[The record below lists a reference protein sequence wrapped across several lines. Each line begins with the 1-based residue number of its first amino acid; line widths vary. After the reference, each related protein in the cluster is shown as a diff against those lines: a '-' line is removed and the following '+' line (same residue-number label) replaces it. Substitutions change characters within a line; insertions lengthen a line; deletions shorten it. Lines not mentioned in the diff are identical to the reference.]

1 MSSSEK
7 VFEKDLYEVWQN
19 KRFEK
24 DLETIEGLEISIL
37 DPGAHNG
44 DTSGPD
50 FQNARIRIGN
60 LTFVGDIEID
70 SDYHDWKQHGHHLN
84 NKYNKVVLHA
94 SLTNKFNQPYVYTKD
109 GRKVPSIKLEEFLD
123 LDKAKVIE
131 QKIEN
136 YNSNHQHTLRCVDE
150 SPTLERKVKE
160 KFVLHLGT
168 ERFKKKCR
176 KFYDRLKEL
185 KYINEMHLKEP
196 VINYELNEEFR
207 NKKYTHED
215 FKEKELWLQLL
226 YENVFE
232 ALGYSKNKSIM
243 LKLAQSADVDF
254 LSSLKTNGN
263 FGLKLESS
271 LFGISGL
278 LPEAEKLP
286 ENHSSDYTKSIF
298 NNWQS
303 IKEKYD
309 GETYNETDW
318 NFFRLRPQNFPT
330 IRIAGG
336 VRFLHE
342 LLNENLISTMIKKIN
357 EIHNLNVLIN
367 SLRSIFV
374 IRSDGFWQDHFVFDK
389 KSTTKI
395 KYFVGAGRADEIV
408 INVILP
414 FFTVYFEVFGNQ
426 ELSKKV
432 FKLYS
437 IYNQRNDNRIVREVA
452 ETLDLERS
460 SKKTIYSQGMI
471 ELFRS
476 YCSKGK
482 CLECDIGKLI
492 FS

>member
-7 VFEKDLYEVWQN
+7 VFEKELYEVWQN

-24 DLETIEGLEISIL
+24 DLETIDGSEITIL
-37 DPGAHNG
+37 DPGVHNV

-70 SDYHDWKQHGHHLN
+70 SDYHDWKLHGHHLN

-94 SLTNKFNQPYVYTKD
+94 SLTNKFNTPYVYTKD
-109 GRKVPSIKLEEFLD
+109 GRKVPSVKLSDYLD
-123 LDKAKVIE
+123 FEKTKVIE
-131 QKIEN
+131 QKIEK

-150 SPTLERKVKE
+150 SPALDRNVKA
-160 KFVLHLGT
+160 KFVLYLGT

-176 KFYDRLKEL
+176 RFYDRLKEL
-185 KYINEMHLKEP
+185 KYISEMKLKEP

-243 LKLAQSADVDF
+243 LKLAQSANVNF
-254 LSSLKTNGN
+254 LTSLKNEGSN
-263 FGLKLESS
+263 GLKLESS

-278 LPEAEKLP
+278 LPDAEKLP

-298 NNWQS
+298 NNWQK
-303 IKEKYD
+303 IKENYD
-309 GETYNETDW
+309 GETFDETDW

-336 VRFLHE
+336 VRFLDA
-342 LLNENLISTMIKKIN
+342 LLNDNLISVMIKKIK
-357 EIHNLNVLIN
+357 EIRNLNVLIN

-374 IRSDGFWQDHFVFDK
+374 IRSDGFWQDHYVFDK
-389 KSTTKI
+389 KSSTKI

-414 FFTVYFEVFGNQ
+414 FFTVYFEVFGNK

-437 IYNQRNDNRIVREVA
+437 IYNQKTDNKIVREVA
-452 ETLDLERS
+452 ETLGLERE

-482 CLECDIGKLI
+482 CLECEIGKLI
-492 FS
+492 FN

>member
-1 MSSSEK
+1 MSSSERI
-7 VFEKDLYEVWQN
+7 FEKELYEVWLKKQF
-19 KRFEK
+19 KK
-24 DLETIEGLEISIL
+24 DLETIDGIEISVL
-37 DPGAHNG
+37 DSGTHNS

-70 SDYHDWKQHGHHLN
+70 CDYHDWKQHGHHLN

-94 SLTNKFNQPYVYTKD
+94 SLTNKYNQPYVYTKD
-109 GRKVPSIKLEEFLD
+109 GRKVPSVKLEEFID
-123 LDKAKVIE
+123 IDKANTIE
-131 QKIEN
+131 QKIEK
-136 YNSNHQHTLRCVDE
+136 YNSTHQHTLRCVDE
-150 SPTLERKVKE
+150 SPAVDRKVKE

-168 ERFKKKCR
+168 ERFKKKCM

-185 KYINEMHLKEP
+185 KYISEMQLKEP

-215 FKEKELWLQLL
+215 FKEKDLWLQLL

-243 LKLAQSADVDF
+243 LKLAQSAKIEF
-254 LSSLKTNGN
+254 LSSLKNGKE
-263 FGLKLESS
+263 FPLKLESA

-278 LPEAEKLP
+278 LPDADKLP
-286 ENHSSDYTKSIF
+286 ENHSSEYTKSIF
-298 NNWQS
+298 KNWKS
-303 IKEKYD
+303 IKDNYD
-309 GETYNETDW
+309 GQTFDETDW

-330 IRIAGG
+330 VRIAGG
-336 VRFLHE
+336 VKFLE
-342 LLNENLISTMIKKIN
+342 SLLNENLISVMIKKIK
-357 EIHNLNVLIN
+357 EIRNLNVLIN

-389 KSTTKI
+389 ESSTKI

-408 INVILP
+408 INVVLP

-432 FKLYS
+432 FRLFNIYS
-437 IYNQRNDNRIVREVA
+437 QKSGNRIVREVS
-452 ETLDLERS
+452 ETLHLERS
-460 SKKTIYSQGMI
+460 AKKTIYSQGMI

-482 CLECDIGKLI
+482 CLECEIGKLI